1 MSNTC
6 ARGKTV
12 NAPVDA
18 RMHDDRAAEAL
29 PDVHGLNTPE
39 KVESPLTDDDLE
51 LVLGGLVELPNEPVD
66 PLSALERDSTS
77 PA

>member
-6 ARGKTV
+6 ARRKTL
-12 NAPVDA
+12 NAHDDS

-66 PLSALERDSTS
+66 PLPALERDSTS